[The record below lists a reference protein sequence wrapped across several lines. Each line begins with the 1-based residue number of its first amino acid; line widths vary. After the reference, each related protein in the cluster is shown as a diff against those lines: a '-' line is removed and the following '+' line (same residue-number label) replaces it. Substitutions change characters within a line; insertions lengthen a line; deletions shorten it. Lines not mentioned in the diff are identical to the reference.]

1 MYTTIKHTRQFSL
14 DTPLDRD
21 EYDSIINNPLCTILE
36 KSKEKLRD
44 EEQEGETRRVTER
57 IVLLV
62 TWQEKKLC

>member
-14 DTPLDRD
+14 DTPQDRD